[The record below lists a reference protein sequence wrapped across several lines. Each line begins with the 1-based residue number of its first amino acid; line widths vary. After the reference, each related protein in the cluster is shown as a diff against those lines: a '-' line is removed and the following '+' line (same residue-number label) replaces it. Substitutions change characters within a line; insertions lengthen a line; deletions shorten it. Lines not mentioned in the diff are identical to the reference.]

1 MGTKDSFN
9 YSLHC
14 PDVLHGG
21 KPNCSDQDCEC
32 AKDGET
38 ACIFGV
44 CVCFHQMHLVFNSI
58 SCRDENHSQM
68 LKNASHSELR
78 CPRTCSAYSPNNQC
92 PHPSFKGKDGR
103 CYCADESLAV
113 PTFSID
119 HKLDP
124 YHVCPNAPFVGN
136 NNSTIF
142 HRLNPVNQANT
153 SQQVYSVRV

>member
-1 MGTKDSFN
+1 MRTKDSFD

-44 CVCFHQMHLVFNSI
+44 CVCFHQMHLVFNSM

-68 LKNASHSELR
+68 LKNASHNELS
-78 CPRTCSAYSPNNQC
+78 CPKTCSAYSPNNQC

-103 CYCADESLAV
+103 CYCTDESLVV
-113 PTFSID
+113 PKFTID
-119 HKLDP
+119 HKLEP
-124 YHVCPNAPFVGN
+124 YHVCPDATFVEN
-136 NNSTIF
+136 VNSTIF
-142 HRLNPVNQANT
+142 HRNDPANQVSAT
-153 SQQVYSVRV
+153 KYGYSVSA